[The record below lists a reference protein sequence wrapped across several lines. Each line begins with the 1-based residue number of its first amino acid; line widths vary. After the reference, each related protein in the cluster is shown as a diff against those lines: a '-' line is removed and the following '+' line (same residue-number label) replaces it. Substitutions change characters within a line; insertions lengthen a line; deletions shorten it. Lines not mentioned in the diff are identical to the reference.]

1 MEQPACGA
9 MHPRAGVPIHYST
22 HGTNR
27 HERVGGNRVASYIL
41 RRLIA
46 TIPVMLLVATGVF
59 LLLKLTPG
67 DPAGILLGPDASEER
82 RLELRKEL
90 GLNDSIIEQYV
101 TWLGNA
107 VKGDLGDSIFLN
119 QSVTSSLVERA
130 EPTLML
136 TFFSTLVALVVGLP
150 LGIYAA
156 RKRGSWFDAGAM
168 AIAIVGISM
177 PTFWL
182 GLNLILIFAVKLRVL
197 PVAGY
202 ASLSDGLWES
212 LRYIIL
218 PAVTL
223 GVAQAALLARMTR
236 SMMLEVLSS
245 DYVRTARAKGVGEYR
260 VVMAHAFRNALMPI
274 LNVVGLTIAALL
286 GGAVVTEQI
295 FNIPGIGRLLIQAV
309 GRRDVPLVQGT
320 VLVIATVYVVVNL
333 VVDILA
339 AALDPRIRRG

>member
-1 MEQPACGA
+1 MAA
-9 MHPRAGVPIHYST
+9 
-22 HGTNR
+22 
-27 HERVGGNRVASYIL
+27 YIL

-67 DPAGILLGPDASEER
+67 DPAGILLGPDASEDR
-82 RLELRKEL
+82 RLALRDSL
-90 GLNDSIIEQYV
+90 GLNDSIGEQYV
-101 TWLGNA
+101 RWLGNA
-107 VKGDLGDSIFLN
+107 AQGDLGDSIFLN
-119 QSVTSSLVERA
+119 KSVTSALIERA

-136 TFFSTLVALVVGLP
+136 TLFSTLVALAIGLP
-150 LGIYAA
+150 LGIIAA

-168 AIAIVGISM
+168 GVAIVGISM

-182 GLNLILIFAVKLRVL
+182 GLNLILIFAVKLKWL

-202 ASLSDGLWES
+202 ASVTDGLWGS
-212 LRYIIL
+212 LKYMIM

-223 GVAQAALLARMTR
+223 GIAQAALLARMTR
-236 SMMLEVLSS
+236 SMMLEVLNS
-245 DYVRTARAKGVGEYR
+245 DYVRTARAKGVSEYR
-260 VVMAHAFRNALMPI
+260 VVMEHAFRNALLPVI
-274 LNVVGLTIAALL
+274 NIIGLIVAALL

-320 VLVIATVYVVVNL
+320 VLIIATVYVVVNL
-333 VVDILA
+333 AVDIIA
-339 AALDPRIRRG
+339 AALDPRIRRA

>member
-1 MEQPACGA
+1 
-9 MHPRAGVPIHYST
+9 
-22 HGTNR
+22 
-27 HERVGGNRVASYIL
+27 VAAYIF
-41 RRLIA
+41 RRLLA
-46 TIPVMLLVATGVF
+46 TLPVMLLVATGVF

-67 DPAGILLGPDASEER
+67 DPAGILLGPDATEER
-82 RLELRKEL
+82 RLELREEL
-90 GLNDSIIEQYV
+90 GLNDSIIDQYV

-107 VKGDLGDSIFLN
+107 VRGDLGDSIFLN
-119 QSVTSSLVERA
+119 QSVTSSLLERA
-130 EPTLML
+130 EPTLLL
-136 TFFSTLVALVVGLP
+136 TFFATIVALIVGLP
-150 LGIYAA
+150 LGIVAA
-156 RKRGSWFDAGAM
+156 KRRGSWFDAGAM
-168 AIAIVGISM
+168 TVAIVGISM

-182 GLNLILIFAVKLRVL
+182 GLNLILIFAVKLRWL

-202 ASLSDGLWES
+202 APLSDGLWDS
-212 LRYIIL
+212 LKYIIM

-223 GVAQAALLARMTR
+223 GIAQAALLARMTR

-245 DYVRTARAKGVGEYR
+245 DFVRTARAKGVTEYR
-260 VVMAHAFRNALMPI
+260 VVMAHAFRNALMPV

-320 VLVIATVYVVVNL
+320 VLVIATIYVIVNL
-333 VVDILA
+333 MVDIIA

>member
-1 MEQPACGA
+1 MGA
-9 MHPRAGVPIHYST
+9 
-22 HGTNR
+22 
-27 HERVGGNRVASYIL
+27 YIV
-41 RRLIA
+41 RRLVA

-67 DPAGILLGPDASEER
+67 DPAGVLLGPDASEER
-82 RLELRKEL
+82 RLALREDL

-101 TWLGNA
+101 RWLGNA
-107 VKGDLGDSIFLN
+107 VQGDLGDSIFLN
-119 QSVTSSLVERA
+119 QSVTSSLLERA

-136 TFFSTLVALVVGLP
+136 TFFSTLVALMVGLP
-150 LGIYAA
+150 LGILAA
-156 RKRGSWFDAGAM
+156 RKRGSWLDVGTM
-168 AIAIVGISM
+168 GVAIIGISM

-182 GLNLILIFAVKLRVL
+182 GLNLILIFAVRLGWL

-202 ASLSDGLWES
+202 SPLSEGLWDS
-212 LRYIIL
+212 VKYMIM

-236 SMMLEVLSS
+236 SMMLEVLNS
-245 DYVRTARAKGVGEYR
+245 DYVRTARAKGVREYS
-260 VVMAHAFRNALMPI
+260 VVMAHAFRNALLPI
-274 LNVVGLTIAALL
+274 INVIGLIVAALL

-320 VLVIATVYVVVNL
+320 VLVIATVYVMVNL
-333 VVDILA
+333 FVDIIA
-339 AALDPRIRRG
+339 AALDPRIRRA